1 MKAENE
7 LEHLIGPFDVLDTWV
22 PFLFFSF
29 QP

>member
-1 MKAENE
+1 MEAKNE
-7 LEHLIGPFDVLDTWV
+7 LEHLIVPLDVLDTWV